1 MVSAAMV
8 SSAHVV
14 AHCPADDLAGE
25 EIEDHAV
32 PYPTRRLVA
41 SCTMICLK
49 ARVAGA
55 IVVVPPAAYGKPLK
69 FVLNTAV

>member
-41 SCTMICLK
+41 S
-49 ARVAGA
+49 
-55 IVVVPPAAYGKPLK
+55 VP
-69 FVLNTAV
+69 